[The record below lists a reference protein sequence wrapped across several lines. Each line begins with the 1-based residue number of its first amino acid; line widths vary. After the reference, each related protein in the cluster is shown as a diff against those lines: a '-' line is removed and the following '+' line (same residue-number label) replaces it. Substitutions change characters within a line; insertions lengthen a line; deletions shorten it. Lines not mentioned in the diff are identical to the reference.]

1 MATYPPAADVGTLGI
16 IIGTAKDW
24 RITLTS
30 KATGT
35 ALALSASDKIIFTAA
50 RSNGTVLFT
59 PRNTLAGGGDT
70 EIAIV
75 NGAAGI
81 IDVKVVEAN
90 TSSLTATET
99 LNIELRYEL
108 ASDGKDRIAFVGKL
122 VCAKG
127 PGAAIP

>member
-1 MATYPPAADVGTLGI
+1 MATYPPATDIGTIGI
-16 IIGTAKDW
+16 FIGTAKDW
-24 RITLTS
+24 RTTLTS
-30 KATGT
+30 RAAGT
-35 ALALSASDKIIFTAA
+35 ALALSASDKITFTAA
-50 RSNGTVLFT
+50 RSNGTIVFT
-59 PRNTLAGGGDT
+59 RKSAAAGGGDT

-75 NGAAGI
+75 DGAAGI
-81 IDVKVVEAN
+81 IDILMVESN